1 MKTPT
6 NLRARLAQAE
16 ETLRAIRNG
25 EVDTV
30 IGADNLDRQV
40 FTLQGAE
47 QAYRVLIES
56 MNEGALTLT
65 ANKTIL
71 YANQR
76 FAQMVRCP
84 LEQIMGT
91 SFRRFLSPTDRP
103 KLRALLK
110 RADIA
115 GAKLQ
120 VLLTA
125 GTGAPIPVLISIRP
139 LAKHGAKSATVGM
152 VVTDMTETR
161 RTEELLRGLSHRLVQ
176 AQEAERGRVALEL
189 HDNITQLLCGVLV
202 HFEALANKLST
213 RDAPARQEV
222 IKLRAMLGQTAEEVE
237 RISRNLRPSVLDQL
251 GLVPILRS
259 DSAEFTKRTGVALTV
274 TCVALTTRLPAEA
287 ELAFYRIYQ
296 EALKNVE
303 KYAHAHHVTVD
314 LTRVG
319 KFAELVIKDDGLGF
333 DPDQRPTKRT
343 AKRGFGLLSMRERVE
358 MVGGRLTVEAT
369 LGKGTTIRA
378 DIPVQPRRR
387 GNGVRK
393 TKS

>member
-1 MKTPT
+1 MKTPA

-222 IKLRAMLGQTAEEVE
+222 IKLRAMLGYTAEEVE
-237 RISRNLRPSVLDQL
+237 RISRNLRPNVLDQL

-319 KFAELVIKDDGLGF
+319 KFAELEIKDDGLGF
-333 DPDQRPTKRT
+333 DPDQRPTKPT

-369 LGKGTTIRA
+369 LGKGTTIRVQ
-378 DIPVQPRRR
+378 IPLRAGSTRRAR
-387 GNGVRK
+387 PV
-393 TKS
+393 